1 MDLTLL
7 SLSIKV
13 FEFKFSVCV
22 CLSLS
27 LCFWL
32 SVSVSGS
39 LSLSFCLS
47 LFLCLSVS
55 MSLSLSLKTFTPR
68 YRQNCVHSTLCNTT
82 QLFLPHVNTIIALVL
97 FRGAEYAHHTFTPTM
112 KHHEITTTANV
123 IGNRRGLSFHDS
135 INTCVTCDSMTE
147 SGIEKA
153 ANEVV

>member
-22 CLSLS
+22 
-27 LCFWL
+27 
-32 SVSVSGS
+32 
-39 LSLSFCLS
+39 SLSFCLS
-47 LFLCLSVS
+47 LSVS
-55 MSLSLSLKTFTPR
+55 VYLSLSLKTFTPR
-68 YRQNCVHSTLCNTT
+68 YRQNCVHCTLCITT
-82 QLFLPHVNTIIALVL
+82 QLFLPHVNTITALAL

-147 SGIEKA
+147 SWTEKA